1 MRMGQGRGCLTESII
16 RRIDRENRAVWFRR
30 MEKRMRRIIWQ
41 AMRETLRFLVL
52 TAGTSLFA
60 FVIVP
65 AMELQAERTLIIA
78 EMLAVLAFGTWLG
91 GWIYGPKKNKRDPQ
105 TAAGLEG
112 AGAMGKLNEMGFT
125 LLQGVPEGTCP
136 ECAVKHPQEQPHNRD
151 SLFYQYKFYNEH
163 GRWPKWEDAMAHC
176 PEEVKM
182 LWIEQLQ
189 KLGISIK

>member
-41 AMRETLRFLVL
+41 AMRETLRFLAL
-52 TAGTSLFA
+52 MAGTSLFA

-91 GWIYGPKKNKRDPQ
+91 GKIYEPGR
-105 TAAGLEG
+105 
-112 AGAMGKLNEMGFT
+112 
-125 LLQGVPEGTCP
+125 
-136 ECAVKHPQEQPHNRD
+136 NRR
-151 SLFYQYKFYNEH
+151 K
-163 GRWPKWEDAMAHC
+163 
-176 PEEVKM
+176 
-182 LWIEQLQ
+182 
-189 KLGISIK
+189 